1 MDDPLR
7 DRRPPLEW
15 AAASQVIEISEK
27 IRCFEQ
33 LSTVI
38 EADLIALDAAKI
50 PAGWRDLMVTG
61 TLEYGFADAQE
72 DVAALEISLA
82 AEITAV
88 CQRCLQPFSFT
99 VATSPRVLFSGPADE
114 LEEREGYE
122 LWEYSEEPMRPLD
135 IAEEALIMAMPL
147 SAMHDNMNECV
158 DIEVIEVDERMTTP
172 FANLR
177 SQMDDEK

>member
-7 DRRPPLEW
+7 DRRSPREW

-27 IRCFEQ
+27 IRCFDQ
-33 LSTVI
+33 LSTII

-50 PAGWRDLMVTG
+50 AAGWRDLMVTG

-88 CQRCLQPFSFT
+88 CQRH
-99 VATSPRVLFSGPADE
+99 
-114 LEEREGYE
+114 
-122 LWEYSEEPMRPLD
+122 LWIYARRWMMKNR
-135 IAEEALIMAMPL
+135 I
-147 SAMHDNMNECV
+147 
-158 DIEVIEVDERMTTP
+158 
-172 FANLR
+172 
-177 SQMDDEK
+177 

>member
-7 DRRPPLEW
+7 DRRPPREW
-15 AAASQVIEISEK
+15 AAATQVIEISEK
-27 IRCFEQ
+27 IECFKQ
-33 LSTVI
+33 LATVI
-38 EADLIALDAAKI
+38 EADLIALDGAKI

-61 TLEYGFADAQE
+61 TLEYGFADGQE
-72 DVAALEISLA
+72 EVAALEISLA

-99 VATSPRVLFSGPADE
+99 VATSPRVLFSGPTDE

-122 LWEYSEEPMRPLD
+122 VWEYSEEAMRPID
-135 IAEEALIMAMPL
+135 IAAEVLIMAMPL
-147 SAMHDNMNECV
+147 SAMHDNINECV

-172 FANLR
+172 FADLR
-177 SQMDDEK
+177 VQMDDEK